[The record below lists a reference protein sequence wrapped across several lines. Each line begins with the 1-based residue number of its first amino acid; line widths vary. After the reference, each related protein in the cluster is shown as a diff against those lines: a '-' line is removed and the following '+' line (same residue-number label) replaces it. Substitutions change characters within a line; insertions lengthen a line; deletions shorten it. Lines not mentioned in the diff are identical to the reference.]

1 MFNFKRY
8 KCYYDYEHCLED
20 INPWNLLRSPLLPL
34 KLYQPAIFLAISR
47 KIRICETLSVQMLLG
62 SRTLLGGYKA

>member
-1 MFNFKRY
+1 MNFRY

-20 INPWNLLRSPLLPL
+20 ISPWNLLRSPLLPL

-47 KIRICETLSVQMLLG
+47 QIRICET
-62 SRTLLGGYKA
+62 